1 MMFTLI
7 QTIRKWLYN
16 AKLRHKIMVTYLL
29 LIMIPLGFY
38 QFIAS
43 DKMSAIIINHVT
55 YSAKQGFDQT
65 YSFLSYRVQRIAE
78 TTNILVSN
86 TTISDILMDTSI
98 TQNIN
103 RELQDYSNL
112 KQLLRSMQDS
122 LDISRV
128 ILYVPKAFIF
138 ANESENFLPLD
149 QTVDSPCFA
158 RLNELHAKYLW
169 CSPPELGSQATHDN
183 SSLYVVRSILDPNN
197 YSVPIGQ
204 LRVDVQAETLRSML
218 KKANVVKKSA
228 TFLVDQ
234 NHQIVLAS
242 EPITLTDLDFTLPD
256 IASDAVTMNWQSNN
270 NYYLYRQLPSNWGMV
285 TVIPLDEV
293 VQQSHEL
300 RNDLLVILL
309 IVSGIAYLLAYLFSF
324 SVTRRISQL
333 TSRLRD
339 VQKGNLI
346 ALAQTQGKDE
356 IGELIQTY
364 NYMIEQISSMN
375 KEHYRL
381 GQEVKNAEL
390 KALQSQINPHFL
402 YNTLDLINWMADS
415 GLNTDIKKVVKAL
428 ARFYKVSLS
437 SGKDIISLREEL
449 KHVSFY
455 VQIQNIRFENKID
468 FQIHV
473 PEELLDCAIPKIT
486 LQPIV
491 ENAILHGILG
501 RTHREGTITI
511 SGARVNDNIH
521 LIVKDDG
528 VGMRATQVEDIM
540 TGTSRSKIS
549 GSGYGVK
556 NVIERIRHYFGEPA
570 NLTYRSVPGEGTEV
584 EITIPA
590 TSGSEIL

>member
-1 MMFTLI
+1 MIFSFI
-7 QTIRKWLYN
+7 QIFRKWLYN
-16 AKLRHKIMVTYLL
+16 TKLRHKIMYSYLL
-29 LIMIPLGFY
+29 LIILPLGFY

-78 TTNILVSN
+78 TTNVLVSN
-86 TTISDILMDTSI
+86 STVSGILMDVNVG
-98 TQNIN
+98 QDIN
-103 RELQDYSNL
+103 HELQDYSSL

-128 ILYVPKAFIF
+128 LLYVPKAFIF
-138 ANESENFLPLD
+138 SNELENFLPLD
-149 QTVDSPCFA
+149 QTVNSSCFNK
-158 RLNELHAKYLW
+158 LNEQHAKYMW
-169 CSPPELGSQATHDN
+169 CTSAELGANATHDED
-183 SSLYVVRSILDPNN
+183 SLYVVRSILDPNN

-204 LRVDVQAETLRSML
+204 LRVDVQGETLRTML
-218 KKANVVKKSA
+218 KKANVVKKSE

-242 EPITLTDLDFTLPD
+242 DPVDFAGMQLPD
-256 IASDAVTMNWQSNN
+256 TESDAVTLDWQSNN

-285 TVIPLDEV
+285 TVIPLNEV
-293 VQQSHEL
+293 VQQSHQL
-300 RNDLLVILL
+300 RNDLLVLLL
-309 IVSGIAYLLAYLFSF
+309 IVTAVAYLLAYLFSY
-324 SVTRRISQL
+324 SVTRRITQL

-364 NYMIEQISSMN
+364 NYMVEQIRSMN
-375 KEHYRL
+375 KEQYRL

-437 SGKDIISLREEL
+437 NGKDIITLREEL
-449 KHVSFY
+449 QHVSFY

-468 FQIHV
+468 FQIQV
-473 PEELLDCAIPKIT
+473 PEELLDHAIPKIT

-501 RTHREGTITI
+501 RTTREGTITI
-511 SGARVNDNIH
+511 SAKRTDGSIRLVVQDN
-521 LIVKDDG
+521 G
-528 VGMRATQVEDIM
+528 VGMRQNQVDDIM
-540 TGTSRSKIS
+540 AGTSRSKIS

-556 NVIERIRHYFGEPA
+556 NVIERIRHYFGEPY
-570 NLTYRSVPGEGTEV
+570 NLTYRSALGEGTEV
-584 EITIPA
+584 EIVIPVMV
-590 TSGSEIL
+590 GVEG

>member
-1 MMFTLI
+1 MIFSFI
-7 QTIRKWLYN
+7 QIFRKWLYN
-16 AKLRHKIMVTYLL
+16 TKLRHKIMYSYLL
-29 LIMIPLGFY
+29 LIMLPLGFY

-43 DKMSAIIINHVT
+43 EKMSEIIINHVT

-65 YSFLSYRVQRIAE
+65 YSFLNYRVQRIAE

-86 TTISDILMDTSI
+86 STISDILMDKNV
-98 TQNIN
+98 TQDIN

-112 KQLLRSMQDS
+112 KKLLRSMQDS
-122 LDISRV
+122 LDILRV
-128 ILYVPKAFIF
+128 ILYVPSSFIF
-138 ANESENFLPLD
+138 ANETENFLPLGE
-149 QTVDSPCFA
+149 TSESPCFD
-158 RLNELHAKYLW
+158 RLKELHSKYLW
-169 CSPPELGSQATHDN
+169 CSAPELGKHASHDD

-197 YSVPIGQ
+197 YSLPIGQ
-204 LRVDVQAETLRSML
+204 LRVDVQAETIRSML
-218 KKANVVKKSA
+218 RKANVVRNST

-242 EPITLTDLDFTLPD
+242 DQVHLTEMDLPETT
-256 IASDAVTMNWQSNN
+256 SDTVSTTWQTNN
-270 NYYLYRQLPSNWGMV
+270 NYYLFRQLPSNWGMV

-293 VQQSHEL
+293 VKQSHQL

-309 IVSGIAYLLAYLFSF
+309 IVSATAYLLAYLFSF
-324 SVTRRISQL
+324 SVTRRITQL

-375 KEHYRL
+375 KEQYRL

-437 SGKDIISLREEL
+437 NGKDIITLREEL
-449 KHVSFY
+449 QHVSFY

-468 FQIHV
+468 FQIDV
-473 PEELLDCAIPKIT
+473 PEELLNHPIPKIT
-486 LQPIV
+486 LQPLV

-501 RTHREGTITI
+501 RAQREGTITI
-511 SGARVNDNIH
+511 HGMSVDGTIRL
-521 LIVKDDG
+521 LITDDG
-528 VGMRATQVEDIM
+528 VGMSANQVDDMLAGI
-540 TGTSRSKIS
+540 SRSKIG
-549 GSGYGVK
+549 GSSYGVK
-556 NVIERIRHYFGEPA
+556 NVMERIRHYFGAPA
-570 NLTYRSVPGEGTEV
+570 NLIFRSVPGTGTEV
-584 EITIPA
+584 EITFPRVED
-590 TSGSEIL
+590 GD

>member
-1 MMFTLI
+1 MM
-7 QTIRKWLYN
+7 RKWLYN
-16 AKLRHKIMVTYLL
+16 TKLRHKIMSTYLL
-29 LIMIPLGFY
+29 LIMLPLGFY

-43 DKMSAIIINHVT
+43 EKMSDIIINHVT

-65 YSFLSYRVQRIAE
+65 YSFLNYRVQRIAE

-86 TTISDILMDTSI
+86 SAISDILMDNNVTSD
-98 TQNIN
+98 IN
-103 RELQDYSNL
+103 RELQEYANL
-112 KQLLRSMQDS
+112 KKLLRSMQDS

-128 ILYVPKAFIF
+128 ILYVPSVFIF
-138 ANESENFLPLD
+138 ANETENFLPLAE
-149 QTVDSPCFA
+149 TKDSPCFD
-158 RLNELHAKYLW
+158 RLNDLHAKYLW
-169 CSPPELGSQATHDN
+169 CSAPELGKKASHDS

-197 YSVPIGQ
+197 YANPIGQ
-204 LRVDVQAETLRSML
+204 LRVDVQAETIRSML
-218 KKANVVKKSA
+218 SKANVVRNST

-234 NHQIVLAS
+234 NQQIVLS
-242 EPITLTDLDFTLPD
+242 SDPSVTTLVNLPD
-256 IASDAVTMNWQSNN
+256 TLDDAVSTTWQTNN
-270 NYYLYRQLPSNWGMV
+270 NYYLFRQLPSNWGMV
-285 TVIPLDEV
+285 TVIPLHEV
-293 VQQSHEL
+293 VQQSHQL

-309 IVSGIAYLLAYLFSF
+309 IVTVIAYLLAYLFSF
-324 SVTRRISQL
+324 SVTRRITQL

-346 ALAQTQGKDE
+346 ALAQTQGRDE

-437 SGKDIISLREEL
+437 SGKDIITLREEL
-449 KHVSFY
+449 QHVSFY

-468 FQIHV
+468 FQIDV
-473 PEELLDCAIPKIT
+473 PEDLLSHPIPKIT
-486 LQPIV
+486 LQPLV

-501 RTHREGTITI
+501 RTQREGSI
-511 SGARVNDNIH
+511 SIRAYLEDQTMH
-521 LIVKDDG
+521 LLIKDDG
-528 VGMRATQVEDIM
+528 VGMSPNLIEDMMAGI
-540 TGTSRSKIS
+540 SRSRIG
-549 GSGYGVK
+549 GSSFGVK
-556 NVIERIRHYFGEPA
+556 NVGERIRHYFGDPA
-570 NLTYRSVPGEGTEV
+570 KLTYRSVPGVGTEV
-584 EITIPA
+584 EITFPF
-590 TSGSEIL
+590 SVEEE

>member
-1 MMFTLI
+1 MIFSFI
-7 QTIRKWLYN
+7 QVLRKWLYN
-16 AKLRHKIMVTYLL
+16 TKLRHKVMYTYLL
-29 LIMIPLGFY
+29 LIMLPLGFY

-43 DKMSAIIINHVT
+43 DKMSDIIINHVT
-55 YSAKQGFDQT
+55 YSAKMGFDQT
-65 YSFLSYRVQRIAE
+65 YSFLNYRVQRIAE

-86 TTISDILMDTSI
+86 STISGILLDPNA
-98 TQNIN
+98 TQDIN

-128 ILYVPKAFIF
+128 ILYVPKTFIF
-138 ANESENFLPLD
+138 SNETENFLPMD
-149 QTVDSPCFA
+149 QTVQSPCFD
-158 RLNELHAKYLW
+158 RLKELHAKYLW
-169 CSPPELGSQATHDN
+169 CSSPELGKNATHDD

-204 LRVDVQAETLRSML
+204 LRVDVQAETIRSML
-218 KKANVVKKSA
+218 RKANVVKNST

-234 NHQIVLAS
+234 NHQIVLSSDPVADTTVELPNTIGAGDEVS
-242 EPITLTDLDFTLPD
+242 LT
-256 IASDAVTMNWQSNN
+256 WQTKN
-270 NYYLYRQLPSNWGMV
+270 NYYLYRQLPSNWGML
-285 TVIPLDEV
+285 TVIPLDQV
-293 VQQSHEL
+293 VQQSHQL

-309 IVSGIAYLLAYLFSF
+309 IVSAIAYLLAYLFSF
-324 SVTRRISQL
+324 SVTRRITQL

-339 VQKGNLI
+339 VQNGNLI

-364 NYMIEQISSMN
+364 NYMVEQISSMN

-449 KHVSFY
+449 QHVSFY
-455 VQIQNIRFENKID
+455 VQIQNIRFENKIN
-468 FQIHV
+468 FQIDV
-473 PEELLDCAIPKIT
+473 PDELLEYAIPKIT
-486 LQPIV
+486 LQPLV
-491 ENAILHGILG
+491 ENAVLHGILG
-501 RTHREGTITI
+501 RAGREGTITI
-511 SGARVNDNIH
+511 QGKFVQDNIQL
-521 LIVKDDG
+521 LIKDDG
-528 VGMRATQVEDIM
+528 VGMNGRQIEDIM
-540 TGTSRSKIS
+540 MGISRSKIG

-556 NVIERIRHYFGEPA
+556 NVLERIRHYFGESA
-570 NLTYRSVPGEGTEV
+570 SLIYRSVPSVGTEV
-584 EITIPA
+584 EISFPVVTE
-590 TSGSEIL
+590 S

>member
-1 MMFTLI
+1 MIFSFI
-7 QTIRKWLYN
+7 QIFRKWLYN
-16 AKLRHKIMVTYLL
+16 TKLRHKIMYSYLL
-29 LIMIPLGFY
+29 LIMLPLGFY

-43 DKMSAIIINHVT
+43 EKMSDIIINHVT

-65 YSFLSYRVQRIAE
+65 YSFLNYRVQRIAE

-86 TTISDILMDTSI
+86 STISDILLDNNV
-98 TQNIN
+98 TQDIN

-112 KQLLRSMQDS
+112 KKLLRSMQDS

-128 ILYVPKAFIF
+128 ILYVPSAFIF
-138 ANESENFLPLD
+138 ANETENFLPLGE
-149 QTVDSPCFA
+149 TNESPCFD
-158 RLNELHAKYLW
+158 RLKELHAKYLW
-169 CSPPELGSQATHDN
+169 CSPSELGAKAHASKDD

-197 YSVPIGQ
+197 YSLPIGQ
-204 LRVDVQAETLRSML
+204 LRVDVQAETIRTMLR
-218 KKANVVKKSA
+218 KANVVRNST

-242 EPITLTDLDFTLPD
+242 DPVAFREVDLPEITADTVST
-256 IASDAVTMNWQSNN
+256 TWQTNN
-270 NYYLYRQLPSNWGMV
+270 NYYLFRQLPSNWGMV

-293 VQQSHEL
+293 VQQSHQL

-309 IVSGIAYLLAYLFSF
+309 IVTVIAYLLAYLFSF
-324 SVTRRISQL
+324 SVTRRITQL

-364 NYMIEQISSMN
+364 NYMIEQISTMN

-415 GLNTDIKKVVKAL
+415 GLNSDIKKVVKAL

-437 SGKDIISLREEL
+437 SGKDIITLREEL
-449 KHVSFY
+449 QHVSFY
-455 VQIQNIRFENKID
+455 VQIQNIRFENKIGFHID
-468 FQIHV
+468 V
-473 PEELLDCAIPKIT
+473 PDALLEQSIPKIT
-486 LQPIV
+486 LQPLV

-501 RTHREGTITI
+501 RTQREGTITI
-511 SGARVNDNIH
+511 QGELVNDTVRL
-521 LIVKDDG
+521 LIKDDG
-528 VGMRATQVEDIM
+528 VGMSANQVEDMMAGI
-540 TGTSRSKIS
+540 SRSKIG
-549 GSGYGVK
+549 GSSYGVK
-556 NVIERIRHYFGEPA
+556 NVMERIRHYFGAPA
-570 NLTYRSVPGEGTEV
+570 NFAFRSVPGKGTEV
-584 EITIPA
+584 EISFPLTEDA
-590 TSGSEIL
+590 QRD